1 MMKDGV
7 EESYRLRAN
16 MLRQEAK
23 ISEQLKSIEIDRLKR
38 LGKAIRAANQIREY
52 CAMCDLQ
59 FYGHLS
65 THRKSEGHLELK
77 KFLHPKCDDC
87 TTEFHK

>member
-23 ISEQLKSIEIDRLKR
+23 IAEQLKSIEIDRLKR

-52 CAMCDLQ
+52 CK
-59 FYGHLS
+59 FRYKFSYIHSHL
-65 THRKSEGHLELK
+65 HK
-77 KFLHPKCDDC
+77 KYKIF
-87 TTEFHK
+87 

>member
-1 MMKDGV
+1 MMKEGV

-38 LGKAIRAANQIREY
+38 LGKAIRAANQNREY
-52 CAMCDLQ
+52 CPMCDLQ

-65 THRKSEGHLELK
+65 THRKVMVIWN
-77 KFLHPKCDDC
+77 
-87 TTEFHK
+87 

>member
-23 ISEQLKSIEIDRLKR
+23 IAEQLKSIEI
-38 LGKAIRAANQIREY
+38 GKY
-52 CAMCDLQ
+52 LQ
-59 FYGHLS
+59 HL
-65 THRKSEGHLELK
+65 LQQ
-77 KFLHPKCDDC
+77 
-87 TTEFHK
+87 